1 MKKGGFA
8 CCNGH
13 EIRSSTVMLQ
23 GCLSYTPIDS
33 KSNVGKI
40 CRHKQL
46 LHSSCDSALFDS
58 KIIFTS
64 SSDFLFFFFFFLLIC
79 ENLKTRLKVRFLFDK
94 LSKICSEAKQR

>member
-1 MKKGGFA
+1 MKKGSFA
-8 CCNGH
+8 CYSGH

-23 GCLSYTPIDS
+23 SCLSYSNTDNS

-46 LHSSCDSALFDS
+46 LHSLCEPALCDS

-64 SSDFLFFFFFFLLIC
+64 SSDFNLRKF
-79 ENLKTRLKVRFLFDK
+79 ENAVKVWF
-94 LSKICSEAKQR
+94 SV

>member
-1 MKKGGFA
+1 MKKSSFA
-8 CCNGH
+8 CYSGH

-23 GCLSYTPIDS
+23 SCLSYTPIDS

-46 LHSSCDSALFDS
+46 LHSLCDS
-58 KIIFTS
+58 KIIYKFQRFS
-64 SSDFLFFFFFFLLIC
+64 IFFLIC
-79 ENLKTRLKVRFLFDK
+79 ENLKTQLKCGFLFDK

>member
-1 MKKGGFA
+1 MKKGSFA
-8 CCNGH
+8 CYSGH

-23 GCLSYTPIDS
+23 SCLSYTPIDS

-46 LHSSCDSALFDS
+46 LHSLCEPALCDS

-64 SSDFLFFFFFFLLIC
+64 SSDFLFFFNLRQF
-79 ENLKTRLKVRFLFDK
+79 ENPVKVLF
-94 LSKICSEAKQR
+94 SV

>member
-1 MKKGGFA
+1 MKKGAFA
-8 CCNGH
+8 GCIGH

-40 CRHKQL
+40 CRHKQS
-46 LHSSCDSALFDS
+46 LHSSCDPTLCDS

-64 SSDFLFFFFFFLLIC
+64 SSDFFFFLIC
-79 ENLKTRLKVRFLFDK
+79 ENFKTRLKVRF
-94 LSKICSEAKQR
+94 SV